1 MNDRRILP
9 YEAIQEAVNGDID
22 AIDAVLEFYKGYIFS
37 LSTNN
42 RCIEG
47 EINHCR
53 IDFEM
58 SELLKARLTEKIFEF
73 ELE

>member
-9 YEAIQEAVNGDID
+9 CAVIQEAVNGDID
-22 AIDAVLEFYKGYIFS
+22 AIDAILEFYKGYIFS

-47 EINHCR
+47 EKNHCR

-58 SELLKARLTEKIFEF
+58 SELLKSTINRKNIRI
-73 ELE
+73 